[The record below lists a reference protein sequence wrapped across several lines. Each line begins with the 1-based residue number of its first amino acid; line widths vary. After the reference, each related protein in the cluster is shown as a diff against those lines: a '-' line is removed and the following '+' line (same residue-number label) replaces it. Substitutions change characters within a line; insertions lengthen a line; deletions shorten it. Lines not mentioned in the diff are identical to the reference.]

1 MKKRYHLKKEVKEVI
16 VTELCSAGCFILF
29 AIAYIMFA

>member
-16 VTELCSAGCFILF
+16 ITELCSAGCFVLF
-29 AIAYIMFA
+29 AIAYIILA